1 MVAVFSQRPDRHR
14 RDRPTPTGKVPK
26 HNGQLSTPRHNSHR
40 GTTERKCWCVD
51 GAPARPLASPA
62 GAPEGLSTPPS
73 LQMGFSTANRQTTG
87 GLGNQGTGGQM
98 TATLLAANAVA
109 WIALAIALVTLR

>member
-1 MVAVFSQRPDRHR
+1 VLVCS
-14 RDRPTPTGKVPK
+14 
-26 HNGQLSTPRHNSHR
+26 
-40 GTTERKCWCVD
+40 W
-51 GAPARPLASPA
+51 APARPLASPLRCA
-62 GAPEGLSTPPS
+62 GRPLTPPS

-87 GLGNQGTGGQM
+87 GLGNQVTGGQM